1 MLRKLGIE
9 RRTFLKGTGA
19 TIVGSMLSGVGGA
32 REREGSNAMQGDS
45 EHPSLVAHR
54 GFAGLYPENTLAAMR
69 ESAKGSSDR
78 TADRIRADMVEIDVM
93 PSQDGTVMVFHDDE
107 LGRLTDVSEDR
118 ADQLFWETPTE
129 KLQQMS
135 VLGTNQT
142 IPTLREV
149 MEAIPSEVGVN
160 IEFKNPGSEDLR
172 FAEKLSEEDLSTQED
187 IWREF
192 TQNTLSVASEY
203 DNDVLVSSFYEAAL
217 STVRD
222 ENSDVSVAFL
232 FWGSIEDGLDIT
244 ERYDCE
250 ALHPPRNM
258 IQGTSMFKQEYYD
271 GQEPDTFADVD
282 LLQRA
287 HDQDRTVN
295 VWTLDSW
302 RQARELRQAGADGI
316 IADYDGLQ
324 RLDALEMQEN

>member
-1 MLRKLGIE
+1 MLEKFDIE
-9 RRTFLKGTGA
+9 RRTFLKGIGA
-19 TIVGSMLSGVGGA
+19 TMVGSMFSGAGSA
-32 REREGSNAMQGDS
+32 RKREGLDTIQQDS

-54 GFAGLYPENTLAAMR
+54 GFAGLYPENTLVAMR

-78 TADRIRADMVEIDVM
+78 TADRIRADMIEIDVM
-93 PSQDGTVMVFHDDE
+93 PSQDGTVMVFHDNE
-107 LGRLTDVSEDR
+107 LGRLTDVSEDK
-118 ADQLFWETPTE
+118 ADQLFWETTTE
-129 KLQQMS
+129 ELQQMS
-135 VLGTNQT
+135 ISGTSQT
-142 IPTLREV
+142 VPTLWEV
-149 MEAIPSEVGVN
+149 MDAIPSEVGVN

-172 FAEKLSEEDLSTQED
+172 FAEKLSEEDLAAQEE

-192 TQNTLSVASEY
+192 TQNTLSVVSEF
-203 DNDVLVSSFYEAAL
+203 DNEVLVSSFYEAAL

-222 ENSDVSVAFL
+222 ENSDIPVAFL
-232 FWGSIEDGLDIT
+232 FWGSIEDGLDVT

-287 HDQDRTVN
+287 HDEDRIVN
-295 VWTLDSW
+295 VWTLESW

-324 RLDALEMQEN
+324 RLDAMEIQES